1 MDLVR
6 KVSAKERGMAK
17 LLARADREERFSA
30 IVAHIKPD
38 VSAVLDLGCGIGA
51 LTTRLADRFPSA
63 LIVGIDRSK
72 YLLSKLQRKRNTL
85 TVLGDIP
92 NLPLKNSFFDLVA
105 AVQVLHEIF
114 HFKGARA
121 LARTFQNVF
130 GLLKKDGDFL
140 VFDHV
145 DPGDTS
151 ICLRLPGGL
160 LETLRE
166 FQLKFKPR
174 RIIYDD
180 LGRGRIKTSMRDF
193 YDFVTKIWALNS
205 ELEEEEMSET
215 HTPFT
220 CQELVNLS
228 QEAGF
233 EVVHT
238 TSLTPIGSHLE
249 YYGITVE
256 SMVKLPNRHIIL
268 QARKFSPTNQNV
280 GSKKKAGSRLPNRSR
295 WKNISLQLG

>member
-1 MDLVR
+1 M
-6 KVSAKERGMAK
+6 VSAKERGMAK

-30 IVAHIKPD
+30 VMAYVNPD
-38 VSAVLDLGCGIGA
+38 VSAILDLGCGIGA
-51 LTTRLADRFPSA
+51 LTTRLAERFPSA

-72 YLLSKLQRKRNTL
+72 YLLSKLQRKRDTL

-92 NLPLKNSFFDLVA
+92 DLPLKNGFFDLVV

-114 HFKGARA
+114 HFKGAHT

-130 GLLKKDGDFL
+130 GLLKKDGEFL
-140 VFDHV
+140 IFDHV
-145 DPGDTS
+145 NPGDTS
-151 ICLRLPGGL
+151 ISLKLPRQL
-160 LETLRE
+160 LEKLHE
-166 FQLKFKPR
+166 FQSKFKLR
-174 RIIYDD
+174 RIAYDD
-180 LGRGRIKTSMRDF
+180 LGRGRIKTSVRDF

-220 CQELVNLS
+220 RQELVNLS

-233 EVVHT
+233 KVVHT
-238 TSLTPIGSHLE
+238 TSLTPIDSHLE

-256 SMVKLPNRHIIL
+256 SVVKLPNRHIIL
-268 QARKFSPTNQNV
+268 HA
-280 GSKKKAGSRLPNRSR
+280 KK
-295 WKNISLQLG
+295 I